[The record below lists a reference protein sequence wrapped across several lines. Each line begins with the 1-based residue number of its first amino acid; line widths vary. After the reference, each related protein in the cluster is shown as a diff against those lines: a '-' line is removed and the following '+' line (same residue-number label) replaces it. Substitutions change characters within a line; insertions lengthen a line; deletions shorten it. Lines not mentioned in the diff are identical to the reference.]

1 MMMNV
6 VREDRREIVR
16 YLRMLLSVLKEA
28 IHVDGRRECSSL
40 QLDINRKND
49 YFLRLNLGPRP
60 ACILILRML

>member
-28 IHVDGRRECSSL
+28 IHVDGRRKYSSL
-40 QLDINRKND
+40 QLDINQQNG
-49 YFLRLNLGPRP
+49 YFLRLNLGPGQL
-60 ACILILRML
+60 AS